1 MSRKSY
7 TLCQKAVAAAVGIIV
22 GISIVMGNAIIPL
35 AAVLI
40 GMVVLYVCRRRVKEV
55 IADERNYRV
64 SEKAARLTI
73 NIFGPFIAVLSVVLI
88 ALGRNSYPS
97 LEQVGYTLGYSAA
110 VLIVLYDIF
119 YYYFERKS

>member
-7 TLCQKAVAAAVGIIV
+7 IVCQKAVAAAVGIIV

-35 AAVLI
+35 AAVLV
-40 GMVVLYVCRRRVKEV
+40 GMLALYICRRQVKEV

-73 NIFGPFIAVLSVVLI
+73 NIFGPVIAILSVVLI

-97 LEQVGYTLGYSAA
+97 LEQVGFTLGYSASA
-110 VLIVLYDIF
+110 LIVLYDVF